1 MAGLTGRTFGD
12 YQLTEQ
18 IGASGVAE
26 VYRARPKT
34 AKPGGREAVVKV
46 IYPEF
51 ARQPGF
57 IPNFRHI
64 VEMSKKLGAHP
75 HILPLLSSGEDGGY
89 LYLVTPYVA
98 DGTLRDWLQKGGRLG
113 ASDAGPF
120 FKQLC
125 AALSYAHGLG
135 VTHGDLKPDNV
146 FLFEGRHVLL
156 GDFGLLWDIR
166 QLDMNHRGSGTEA
179 IEYMAPEVFSG
190 QATHLSDIYSLGAII
205 FATLVGHAPF
215 RGEKPTDVYNAH
227 MGQPVPSLAQA
238 APGLSPAAI
247 ALDGVIQRA
256 MAKRPGDRFQ
266 TAALVA
272 QAIETTLQQSAALG
286 VSAPLAP
293 GAGGSPWRQPHV
305 APSAPAPFGAPAQQA
320 VFGGQAP
327 FAAPG
332 AGPLGAAPAGGAV
345 GAPLA
350 AGALGAGIGGALGG
364 LAGHAPNGMGQPSAP
379 FAPGAS
385 VPPGGALARLDFP
398 PLPPSA
404 QVDEQMEQ
412 GRHSEN
418 VAPPANANPI
428 NTVSNANTVNGANN
442 SANLGLAARQ
452 QPFTP
457 GAPNLSAPAAPAAG
471 ATDLPV
477 TTRVRAPQPFE
488 FPTVR
493 VPAPPSGN
501 MGVNGANGANRANG
515 ANGANGAGGR
525 MGFDSASFDEAFD
538 AAFSPQNGQGARN
551 GALADG
557 AGRNSAPSRD
567 SYGAG
572 ERRDDWD
579 YSAGMPAANFTPRG
593 PTFTSPASDTD
604 NWRAMGADSGD
615 LADDQDRWQR
625 EWLGA
630 DAPQRGKSLPD
641 GDGYGADD
649 SYGGYDMGDGYDD
662 SRAYDA
668 YPGVDH
674 TDQMSA
680 RDARYGRDDAY
691 DQGYTSGDRRGYDR
705 AAPDDSLSAAW
716 GDGYTGEFTGEFT
729 DARHAQPPHSGD
741 PRDPRSPH
749 FDAPETPFSATELG
763 LPRLTNPVLGELPPS
778 WQELVSSETP
788 AVRGH
793 RQDGYL
799 DDSYSQEQAALAIP
813 WPDPS
818 QAPPMPRRANGPN
831 SMPRG
836 MGGAVAPSNVPPI
849 LALQNA
855 QATLDEWGLP
865 KEPGQPR
872 QSAPAGP
879 PRPAGGAMG
888 APPLPTDDDDGFD
901 RQQVW
906 TKGDK
911 ALRPRRR
918 RWAPIILVTLIL
930 LVLGELLTLPVI
942 RPDICGSSAC
952 MSIRSAVHRV
962 IPSVG
967 APLTAPNLVVTPSA
981 ERLPA
986 IVGVA
991 ATSKLIVTN
1000 TGTAAAQ
1007 WQATSSALWLTVAP
1021 ASGSLAIGATGTLT
1035 LTIKPVG
1042 VVPGSYKA
1050 TVTLNARSMS
1060 LSVPVTIVV
1069 AAGAT
1074 LAVSPQSLTFTGCG
1088 TSSAQNLTIQNT
1100 GATPLNATLSPLQ
1113 ANTLLLAG
1121 ASQASLAVTVAPSG
1135 SQTVSVAVDCQAAFA
1150 HTYTLSLVSNGGSA
1164 TVTIHYGG

>member
-1 MAGLTGRTFGD
+1 MAGLTGRTFGE

-64 VEMSKKLGAHP
+64 VEMSKKLGSHP
-75 HILPLLSSGEDGGY
+75 HILPLLTSGEDSGY

-125 AALSYAHGLG
+125 GALSYAHGLG

-179 IEYMAPEVFSG
+179 IEYMAPEVFTG

-205 FATLVGHAPF
+205 FATLAGHAPF
-215 RGEKPTDVYNAH
+215 RGEKPADVYNAQV
-227 MGQPVPSLAQA
+227 GQPVPSLAQA
-238 APGLSPAAI
+238 APGLSPVVL
-247 ALDGVIQRA
+247 ALDSVIQRA
-256 MAKRPGDRFQ
+256 MAKRPMDRFS
-266 TAALVA
+266 AATLVG
-272 QAIETTLQQSAALG
+272 QAIETTLQQSAALAA
-286 VSAPLAP
+286 SAPLAP
-293 GAGGSPWRQPHV
+293 GAGGASWQASHV
-305 APSAPAPFGAPAQQA
+305 APAPFGAPA
-320 VFGGQAP
+320 AP
-327 FAAPG
+327 AAFT
-332 AGPLGAAPAGGAV
+332 PLGAAPLGQAPAGGAF

-364 LAGHAPNGMGQPSAP
+364 LASRALGALGGVLAPGQHSAPSAL
-379 FAPGAS
+379 GGGNS
-385 VPPGGALARLDFP
+385 LPPGGALARLDFP

-412 GRHSEN
+412 GRQSEFSS
-418 VAPPANANPI
+418 PAGGSGNAGQSP
-428 NTVSNANTVNGANN
+428 NN
-442 SANLGLAARQ
+442 
-452 QPFTP
+452 QPLNP
-457 GAPNLSAPAAPAAG
+457 GALGGVAGNPSGPTPG

-477 TTRVRAPQPFE
+477 TSRVRAPQAFE

-493 VPAPPSGN
+493 VPAPP
-501 MGVNGANGANRANG
+501 MGGNGANGNNGNNGANG
-515 ANGANGAGGR
+515 NNGRNGANGAGGR
-525 MGFDSASFDEAFD
+525 MGFDGASFDVAFD
-538 AAFSPQNGQGARN
+538 AAFAPPNGQNGQNGQNGRN
-551 GALADG
+551 GAVADG
-557 AGRNSAPSRD
+557 AGRQSVPPRD
-567 SYGAG
+567 GYRADD
-572 ERRDDWD
+572 RDEWD

-625 EWLGA
+625 EWLGG
-630 DAPQRGKSLPD
+630 DAPQHSRG

-649 SYGGYDMGDGYDD
+649 GYGAGDSYDD

-668 YPGVDH
+668 YPTNDRNGG
-674 TDQMSA
+674 
-680 RDARYGRDDAY
+680 RYEQDYR
-691 DQGYTSGDRRGYDR
+691 QGYDR

-716 GDGYTGEFTGEFT
+716 GDGYTGEFTGEYT
-729 DARHAQPPHSGD
+729 DARHAQPPSGD
-741 PRDPRSPH
+741 PR

-763 LPRLTNPVLGELPPS
+763 LPRLTNPVLGDLPPS
-778 WQELVSSETP
+778 WQELISSETH

-813 WPDPS
+813 WPESS
-818 QAPPMPRRANGPN
+818 QAPGRPRPNGPN

-836 MGGAVAPSNVPPI
+836 MVGAAPSNVPPI

-865 KEPGQPR
+865 RTPGQQPGQQMGQPR
-872 QSAPAGP
+872 QGAPAAGA
-879 PRPAGGAMG
+879 RPGGGAMG
-888 APPLPTDDDDGFD
+888 APPIPGAEDDGFD

-906 TKGDK
+906 TRGDK
-911 ALRPRRR
+911 ALKRKRR
-918 RWAPIILVTLIL
+918 RWAPIILVTLI
-930 LVLGELLTLPVI
+930 VLTLAELLTLPVV

-952 MSIRSAVHRV
+952 TSIRAAAHRV
-962 IPSVG
+962 VPSLG

-986 IVGVA
+986 IVGIAVS
-991 ATSKLIVTN
+991 TKLAVTN
-1000 TGTAAAQ
+1000 AGTAAAQ

-1035 LTIKPVG
+1035 LTVKPVG
-1042 VVPGSYKA
+1042 VVPGSYSA
-1050 TVTLNARSMS
+1050 TVTLNAHTMS
-1060 LSVPVTIVV
+1060 LTVPVTIVV

-1088 TSSAQNLTIQNT
+1088 TSVAQTLTIQNS
-1100 GATPLNATLSPLQ
+1100 GAAPLTVTLSPLQ
-1113 ANTLLLAG
+1113 ANTMLLAG
-1121 ASQASLAVTVAPSG
+1121 ASQASLALTVAPAG
-1135 SQTVSVAVDCQAAFA
+1135 SQAVSVAVDCQAAFSHA
-1150 HTYTLSLVSNGGSA
+1150 YTLSLVSNGGSA
-1164 TVTIHYGG
+1164 TVTFHYGA